1 MGKHRFH
8 PTADGSLEDR
18 LALSSTGV
26 SVLPVTHA
34 HVLAAKPV
42 KHPVVTAKQ
51 VSRVNMQV
59 DVAFKEFNRE
69 YSQELKTL
77 TRTANQTT
85 FNKQFSSSVVRLR
98 KSLAIDANRLPFGKT
113 TLNPAL
119 QKRVDALVNELNT
132 KSSVAPAALIATEQS
147 QSHQDVNKFI
157 QDEASKGD
165 ISLK

>member
-1 MGKHRFH
+1 MGKHRCY

-18 LALSSTGV
+18 LALSTTGA
-26 SVLPVTHA
+26 SVLPFAHA
-34 HVLAAKPV
+34 HVLAAKPA
-42 KHPVVTAKQ
+42 KHPVVTAKH

-69 YSQELKTL
+69 YNQELKTL
-77 TRTANQTT
+77 TRTANHTK
-85 FNKQFSSSVVRLR
+85 FNKQLSASVVKLR

-113 TLNPAL
+113 ALNPRL
-119 QKRVDALVNELNT
+119 QARVDALVTEIAT
-132 KSSVAPAALIATEQS
+132 RSSASASDLIASEQS
-147 QSHQDVNKFI
+147 QVHQDVNTFI